1 MSIDL
6 PTLWFGLIV
15 FLFAG
20 YFMLE
25 GFGFGVG
32 LLLPFLG
39 RDEARRSAMIRT
51 IGPVWDGNEV
61 WLLTAGGAI
70 FAAFPEWYASL
81 FSGLYIPLFLIL
93 LALIIRGVAFEY
105 RSKAETAA
113 TRQKWDLCIIIGS
126 FIPALV
132 WGVGFANFVRGLP
145 LDENKIMDLTVGNF
159 FGLFM
164 PFALL
169 GGVLTLTLFLMHG
182 AIFISLKTTGD
193 IRERARVLAG
203 KIGIVAAVAMALFT
217 VWTAISFGNGIWS
230 WLCAVIAT
238 VAMVAALL
246 FNSKGREGWAFIF
259 SALATLV
266 LTASFFVAM
275 WPNVIP
281 SSLDP
286 AWSLSI
292 QDASSSTYTL
302 TIMTVA
308 AAIFTPIV
316 LAYQG
321 WTYWV
326 FRKRISVKNIP
337 DPVDETVST

>member
-1 MSIDL
+1 
-6 PTLWFGLIV
+6 
-15 FLFAG
+15 
-20 YFMLE
+20 
-25 GFGFGVG
+25 
-32 LLLPFLG
+32 
-39 RDEARRSAMIRT
+39 
-51 IGPVWDGNEV
+51 
-61 WLLTAGGAI
+61 
-70 FAAFPEWYASL
+70 
-81 FSGLYIPLFLIL
+81 
-93 LALIIRGVAFEY
+93 
-105 RSKAETAA
+105 
-113 TRQKWDLCIIIGS
+113 
-126 FIPALV
+126 
-132 WGVGFANFVRGLP
+132 
-145 LDENKIMDLTVGNF
+145 MDLTVGNF

-230 WLCAVIAT
+230 WLCAVVAT